1 MLALRVFLKI
11 MYKSFFISS
20 QKWPIKT
27 PKFKSGHCILKVTH
41 SSTTIHLS
49 PSHQPFHNHPL
60 TITIFKV
67 VRFVAKNKGWV
78 KMFTFFCFLK
88 FCNTSWDL
96 MELSIV
102 MTKIQHQ
109 NWSPNILVRSKDHL
123 GIGPWFLAWWL
134 VILFYYYYFKINF
147 FL

>member
-1 MLALRVFLKI
+1 MLALRIFLKI

-27 PKFKSGHCILKVTH
+27 PNLKVGIVSLRSPIH
-41 SSTTIHLS
+41 PQWSIHLS

-78 KMFTFFCFLK
+78 KMFRFFCFL
-88 FCNTSWDL
+88 FCHTSSHL

-134 VILFYYYYFKINF
+134 VF
-147 FL
+147 